1 MKIIFSIVIKLI
13 FPKFSEVY
21 IYIYYKIN
29 IGVIIKDIAS
39 LSIIMSQSNV
49 QQSADIS
56 VMKMAMDTGNETAA
70 QMTEMMKNVA
80 VDPNLGQHFNAKA

>member
-1 MKIIFSIVIKLI
+1 V
-13 FPKFSEVY
+13 
-21 IYIYYKIN
+21 
-29 IGVIIKDIAS
+29 VIIDIAS

-56 VMKMAMDTGNETAA
+56 VMKMAMDTGNETAT

-80 VDPNLGQHFNAKA
+80 IDPNLGQHFNAKA